1 MPHFGTLSPSAR
13 RLLRDVEPFAR
24 TAGRVL
30 RAYQAECAR
39 AVVRSVTSGDGK
51 IITVMFPK
59 HPVWL
64 RPRHLYRR
72 SLPIQPTVEEQ

>member
-39 AVVRSVTSGDGK
+39 AVVRSVTAGDGK

-64 RPRHLYRR
+64 RPRH
-72 SLPIQPTVEEQ
+72 SG